1 MVQVTHV
8 VVDEMDT
15 MLKDGFGPDL
25 KRILMPVT
33 VKAQKERVQYL
44 FATATLTNAVKRLM
58 EEESFPKTR
67 FLQSD
72 DAHRTLPNLA
82 HVMLDTKGTDK
93 VQMLLDV
100 LHQSKRM
107 GERVMV
113 FCNTVGSAR
122 AVEHAMRES
131 GLPALTYHGD
141 INSIERRTN
150 LEKFKEGGVN
160 FLVCTDIAS
169 RGLDMPFVDHVVM
182 FDFPLNPIEYLHRWV
197 TSAV

>member
-1 MVQVTHV
+1 MVI
-8 VVDEMDT
+8 DEMDT
-15 MLKDGFGPDL
+15 MLKDGFGSDL
-25 KRILMPVT
+25 KRIMVPLT
-33 VKAQKERVQYL
+33 QKAQKERVQYIM
-44 FATATLTNAVKRLM
+44 ATATLTNAVKKLM

-100 LHQSKRM
+100 LHQSRRVE
-107 GERVMV
+107 ERVMV

-131 GLPALTYHGD
+131 GLMALSYHGD
-141 INSIERRTN
+141 MNSGDRKTN
-150 LEKFKEGGVN
+150 LERFKGAEVP

-182 FDFPLNPIEYLHRWV
+182 FDFPLNPIEYLHRSV
-197 TSAV
+197 SPL